1 MPKIRLNYDG
11 WLALPMAVRKRL
23 GLSAGQQLE
32 LELVGGAIV
41 LRPAGSVSAAD
52 PIPPEPAPLAEQP
65 KAAEAEPKPSVS
77 STPAVKRGPGRP
89 RKTPVAAASPLEVVP
104 PEPEAPAPSPA
115 TPVKRGPGWP
125 RKIQTAAIALQPN
138 FRTRGRRATR
148 QATE

>member
-1 MPKIRLNYDG
+1 MPKVRLNYDG

-41 LRPAGSVSAAD
+41 LRPTSSVSAAD

-65 KAAEAEPKPSVS
+65 KAAAAEPIPSVS
-77 STPAVKRGPGRP
+77 SMPTVKRGPGRP
-89 RKTPVAAASPLEVVP
+89 RKTPVAAASPSEAIP
-104 PEPEAPAPSPA
+104 PEPEAPAPLPA
-115 TPVKRGPGWP
+115 APVKRGPGRP
-125 RKIQTAAIALQPN
+125 RKVQTAAIALPPN
-138 FRTRGRRATR
+138 LRTRGRRATR

>member
-1 MPKIRLNYDG
+1 MPKVRLHYDG
-11 WLALPMAVRKRL
+11 WLALPMAVRKKL
-23 GLSAGQQLE
+23 GLSAGNQLE

-65 KAAEAEPKPSVS
+65 KTAKADAIPSVS

-89 RKTPVAAASPLEVVP
+89 RKTQIAAASPSEAIP
-104 PEPEAPAPSPA
+104 PEPEAAAPLLA
-115 TPVKRGPGWP
+115 PVKRGPGRP
-125 RKIQTAAIALQPN
+125 RKVQTAAIALPPSL
-138 FRTRGRRATR
+138 RTRGRRATR